1 MSTYV
6 IGDLHGCCDEFE
18 SLLSRLDFQT
28 GRDRLWLVG
37 DLVNRGPRSLDCL
50 RLARALDA
58 QVVLGNHD
66 LHLLAVAAGAQSLKR
81 SDTLDAILDA
91 PDRDQLLDWLRR
103 RPLLVCD
110 ERSGQP
116 LCMAHAGVPPQWSLD
131 TARRLACEVEA
142 VLRGPRW
149 TEFMSR
155 LYGDRP
161 AGFDESLTGWERLR
175 AIVNAFTR
183 MRFIAEDGV
192 LDFTAKEGL
201 DAAPSGFIPWFQ
213 YPREDNLRV
222 LFGHWAA
229 LEGAVPGAR
238 IDCEALD
245 TGCVW
250 GRALTAL
257 ELESGKRIAVPA
269 GTQGPSFTPRSES
282 RR

>member
-18 SLLSRLDFQT
+18 VLLSRLDFQT

-37 DLVNRGPRSLDCL
+37 DLVNRGPRSLACL
-50 RLARALDA
+50 RLARDLDA

-81 SDTLDAILDA
+81 SDTLDEILDA

-103 RPLLVCD
+103 RPLLVCE

-116 LCMAHAGVPPQWSLD
+116 LCMVHAGLPPQWSLD

-149 TEFMSR
+149 IEFMGR
-155 LYGDRP
+155 LYGNQP

-175 AIVNAFTR
+175 AIVNVFTR
-183 MRFIAEDGV
+183 MRFITEGGV
-192 LDFTAKEGL
+192 LDFAAKEGL
-201 DAAPSGFIPWFQ
+201 DAAPPGFMAWFQ

-229 LEGAVPGAR
+229 LEGAVPDAR
-238 IDCEALD
+238 IACEALD

-250 GRALTAL
+250 GRSLTAL
-257 ELESGKRIAVPA
+257 DLESGKRIAVPT
-269 GTQGPSFTPRSES
+269 GSQGSSSTPLSES